1 MRAREIGEC
10 EEIMEITAGMVK
22 ELRERTG
29 AGMMDCKKALTEAVG
44 DMDKAVDVLRMK
56 GLADLAKK
64 AGRATN
70 EGLVAAY
77 VSPNGE
83 LGAMVE
89 VNCETDFV
97 ARNSEFSTWVAGL
110 AEQVA
115 VDAPSGVSEGA
126 SPLLSQQW
134 KRNPSLTVEYALG
147 ELVTKLGENMG
158 VRRFVRFEVPSGG
171 VIGSYVHGVGRIG
184 VMVEIGGSESTDAT
198 VAALAKDVA
207 MHIAAASPVCVA
219 REDVPADT
227 VEHEM
232 SIYKAQAAQSGKPEQ
247 IQEKIATGRLDKFYK
262 EVCLIE
268 QAFVKDPDKSVEQI
282 VAAVAKATGKPLKVV
297 RFERLVMGE
306 ALES

>member
-1 MRAREIGEC
+1 MD
-10 EEIMEITAGMVK
+10 ITAGMVK
-22 ELRERTG
+22 DLRELTG
-29 AGMMDCKKALTEAVG
+29 AGMMDCKKALVESGG
-44 DMDKAVDVLRMK
+44 DMDKAVDVLRTK

-70 EGLVAAY
+70 EGLVTAY

-83 LGAMVE
+83 IGAMVE

-97 ARNSEFSTWVAGL
+97 ARNAEFKTFVSAL

-115 VDAPSGVSEGA
+115 VDAPSGVSEGS
-126 SPLLSQQW
+126 SPLLAQQW
-134 KRNPSLTVEYALG
+134 KRNPSLTVEQALG
-147 ELVTKLGENMG
+147 EIVGRLGENMG
-158 VRRFVRFEVPSGG
+158 IRRFVRFEVPTGG
-171 VIGSYVHGVGRIG
+171 VLGSYIHGVGRIG
-184 VMVEIGGSESTDAT
+184 VMVEIGGSESGDET

-207 MHIAAASPVCVA
+207 MHIAAAQPICVA

-227 VEHEM
+227 VAHEI
-232 SIYKAQAAQSGKPEQ
+232 SIYKAQAAQSGKPEP

-268 QAFVKDPDKSVEQI
+268 QSFVKDPDKSVEQI
-282 VAAVAKATGKPLKVV
+282 VAEVAKATGKALKIV

-306 ALES
+306 ALSD

>member
-1 MRAREIGEC
+1 
-10 EEIMEITAGMVK
+10 MEITAGMVK
-22 ELRERTG
+22 DLRELTG
-29 AGMMDCKKALTEAVG
+29 AGMMDCKKALTEADG
-44 DMDKAVDVLRMK
+44 DMDKAVDVLRTK

-70 EGLVAAY
+70 EGLVAAW
-77 VSPNGE
+77 VSANAE
-83 LGAMVE
+83 IGAMVE

-97 ARNSEFSTWVAGL
+97 ARNAEFQNFVSAA

-115 VDAPSGVSEGA
+115 IDAPSGITEGSA
-126 SPLLSQQW
+126 GLLRQQW
-134 KRNPSLTVEYALG
+134 KRNPSLTVEQALG

-158 VRRFVRFEVPSGG
+158 IRRLVRFEVPAGG

-184 VMVEIGGSESTDAT
+184 VMVEISGADAGDPT
-198 VAALAKDVA
+198 VMALAKDVA
-207 MHIAAASPVCVA
+207 MHIAAAQPVCVA

-227 VEHEM
+227 VEHEIA
-232 SIYKAQAAQSGKPEQ
+232 IYKAQAAESGKPEP
-247 IQEKIATGRLDKFYK
+247 IQEKIAQGRLQKFYK

-282 VAAVAKATGKPLKVV
+282 VADVAKATGKPLRIA

-306 ALES
+306 ALAD